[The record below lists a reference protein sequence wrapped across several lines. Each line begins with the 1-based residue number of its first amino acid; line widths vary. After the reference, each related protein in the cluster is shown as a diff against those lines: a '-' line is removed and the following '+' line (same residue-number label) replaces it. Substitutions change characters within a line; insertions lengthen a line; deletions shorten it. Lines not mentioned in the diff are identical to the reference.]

1 MQLNI
6 FNVEEEEK
14 MKKYHLAVFI
24 VSCMLFIGNLSV
36 AAELQE
42 GFMGYKWG
50 ERVSQ
55 FEGFT
60 ELYGKNDVTY
70 YSNPNESYTIDGIMI
85 DDAIFGFYQGR
96 FFAVYIGVD
105 ALETYDRIELYMKLK
120 YGFPTIKTSAKEY
133 LTTFKWK
140 YQDVVI
146 KLKLGQ
152 IDGKMKLAFYYD
164 PLSHDLNN
172 QLDEISETSYRFF
185 PIDKN
190 KQPRM
195 IPFLEF

>member
-1 MQLNI
+1 MRK
-6 FNVEEEEK
+6 F
-14 MKKYHLAVFI
+14 HLTVSF
-24 VSCMLFIGNLSV
+24 VSCMLLLGNLSV

-42 GFMGYKWG
+42 GFMGYKWR
-50 ERVSQ
+50 ERISQ

-60 ELYGKNDVTY
+60 ELYTKKDVTY
-70 YSNPNESYTIDGIMI
+70 YSNPNETYTIDGIMI
-85 DDAIFGFYQGR
+85 DDAVFGCYQGR
-96 FFAVYIGVD
+96 FFAVYIGID
-105 ALETYDRIELYMKLK
+105 ALETYDKIELYMNLK
-120 YGFPTIKTSAKEY
+120 YGFPRTKASAKEY

-164 PLSHDLNN
+164 PLSRDLKNN
-172 QLDEISETSYRFF
+172 QLEEISATSYRFF